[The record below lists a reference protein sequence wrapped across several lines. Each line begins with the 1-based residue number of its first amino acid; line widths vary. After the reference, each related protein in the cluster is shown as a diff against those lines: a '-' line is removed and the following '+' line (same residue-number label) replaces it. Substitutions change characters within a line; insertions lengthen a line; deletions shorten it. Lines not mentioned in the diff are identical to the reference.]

1 MALANLAKD
10 PYSIIITGVGGQGNV
25 LASRILGSM
34 LVNKGYFVTIGE
46 TFGAS
51 QRGGSVMSHLRVSG
65 QSCWSPQ
72 IPVGTADVIASLEP
86 IEAVRVLADYGNPS
100 VRVLTNTRPIY
111 PVNVIKG
118 ETTYPALDELKA
130 SIQSLVPGAL
140 FIDATEEAIKL
151 GDAIFAN
158 IIMLG
163 ALHGMHILP
172 LERADFAQ
180 TIAERVKKDKVAINM
195 QAFDIGA
202 ALIAA

>member
-1 MALANLAKD
+1 MALTNLEKD

-34 LVNKGYFVTIGE
+34 LVNKGYYVTIGE

-65 QSCWSPQ
+65 HECWSPQ

-86 IEAVRVLADYGNPS
+86 IEAVRVLADYGNPT
-100 VRVLTNTRPIY
+100 VRLLTNTRPIY

-118 ETTYPALDELKA
+118 ETTYPVLDELKA
-130 SIQSLVPGAL
+130 SVLQLVPGAR
-140 FIDATEEAIKL
+140 FIDATEEAVKL
-151 GDAIFAN
+151 GNAIFAN

-163 ALHGMHILP
+163 ALHGMNILP
-172 LERADFAQ
+172 LERADFQQA
-180 TIAERVKKDKVAINM
+180 IAERVKKDNVDINM
-195 QAFDIGA
+195 KAFDIGRT
-202 ALIAA
+202 LIAE